1 MYSLLL
7 YNERDTSP
15 IQYPKN
21 MKVYYLSNSKWKQT
35 NWEVKVQNMLKFISH
50 IREAWGMSS
59 PVVSVLDSGSDGPG
73 SRPGWGMTLC
83 P

>member
-21 MKVYYLSNSKWKQT
+21 MKVYYLGNSKWKQT
-35 NWEVKVQNMLKFISH
+35 NWEVIVQNMLKFISH
-50 IREAWGMSS
+50 IHENYSNN
-59 PVVSVLDSGSDGPG
+59 PKKKK
-73 SRPGWGMTLC
+73 
-83 P
+83 